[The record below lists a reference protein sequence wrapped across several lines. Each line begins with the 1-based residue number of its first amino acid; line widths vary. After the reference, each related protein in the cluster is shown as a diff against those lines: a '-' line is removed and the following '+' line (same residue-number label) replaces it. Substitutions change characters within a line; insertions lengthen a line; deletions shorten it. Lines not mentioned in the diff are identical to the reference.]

1 MRRSLRFDV
10 DPGFTL
16 AELLIVVVLIILLAA
31 IALPNLLRSQ
41 IAANETAA
49 IESLAKINK
58 AEVTYQTEFPTI
70 GFAST
75 LQALGPGSPDGKCT
89 NNKEHSAA
97 HACLIEGALAR
108 ADGSTQTRAGYWF
121 SVSPTSRDAGG
132 VITGYVAGASAG
144 IFNKTGSRDFCSLED
159 AVIRFSVP
167 QANSVPPTSA
177 PGCVAMTILQ

>member
-1 MRRSLRFDV
+1 MRRCPRFYLDR
-10 DPGFTL
+10 GFTL

-58 AEVTYQTEFPTI
+58 AEVTYQTAFPTV

-75 LQALGPGSPDGKCT
+75 LAALGPGSPDGKCKDT
-89 NNKEHSAA
+89 DRNSA
-97 HACLIEGALAR
+97 HACLIEGALAS
-108 ADGSTQTRAGYWF
+108 ADGSTHTRAGYWF
-121 SVSPTSRDAGG
+121 AVSPTSRDAGG

-144 IFNKTGSRDFCSLED
+144 NFNKTGSRDFCSLED

-167 QANSVPPTSA
+167 QADSKPPTTA
-177 PGCVAMTILQ
+177 PACAAMTILQ

>member
-1 MRRSLRFDV
+1 MFCRTNYAR
-10 DPGFTL
+10 GFTL

-58 AEVTYQTEFPTI
+58 AEVTYQTAFPTV

-75 LQALGPGSPDGKCT
+75 LAALGPGSPDGKCKDT
-89 NNKEHSAA
+89 DRNSA
-97 HACLIEGALAR
+97 HACLIEVALAR
-108 ADGSTQTRAGYWF
+108 ADGSTHTRAGYWF
-121 SVSPTSRDAGG
+121 AVSPTSRDAGG

-144 IFNKTGSRDFCSLED
+144 NFNKTGSRDFCSLED
-159 AVIRFSVP
+159 AVIRFAVP
-167 QANSVPPTSA
+167 QADSKPPTTA
-177 PGCVAMTILQ
+177 AACAAMTILQ

>member
-10 DPGFTL
+10 DTGFTL
-16 AELLIVVVLIILLAA
+16 AELLIVLVLIILLTA

-58 AEVTYQTEFPTI
+58 AEVTYQTAFPTL

-89 NNKEHSAA
+89 NKEHSSA
-97 HACLIEGALAR
+97 HACLIEGTLAG
-108 ADGSTQTRAGYWF
+108 AVSSAHTRAGYWF

-167 QANSVPPTSA
+167 QANSVPPTTA
-177 PGCVAMTILQ
+177 PGCAAMTILQ